1 MFSSAHSATDGVEPR
16 VIVMTTWQVTRRL
29 FAVVLPNSEHPC
41 HKCLDNRSEHS
52 HRPVRKRKRAIQRF
66 KSPEQAR
73 RFLETFSPICNH
85 FRPRHSLSAQRYP
98 EIMRVS
104 QRSATPRSCA
114 TVSARGGRSHV
125 QHCQPEPAPYR
136 RTALR
141 QAAVRTGRA
150 KQLVSVSS
158 WTRHSRSA

>member
-1 MFSSAHSATDGVEPR
+1 
-16 VIVMTTWQVTRRL
+16 
-29 FAVVLPNSEHPC
+29 LPNSEHPC

-98 EIMRVS
+98 EIMHGLS
-104 QRSATPRSCA
+104 AQRYTEIMRDRFRQGREIARPALSA
-114 TVSARGGRSHV
+114 
-125 QHCQPEPAPYR
+125 
-136 RTALR
+136 
-141 QAAVRTGRA
+141 
-150 KQLVSVSS
+150 
-158 WTRHSRSA
+158 